1 MYFSSNGTSF
11 SQPSHVQDIENS
23 SKIFQ
28 LRSTTLA
35 GTMNGATPRSRVK
48 SWTGCEKKLYN
59 LSLFLSISIIRL
71 CKEGKID
78 GPHFCKNQVPIIWQK
93 DWIFL
98 KKKKSFAV
106 PQLVFKL
113 CLIVPVISQ
122 IFMGQ
127 RLKKWSKGDRGR
139 SCLHVGYRVEPCC
152 GVSHLF

>member
-1 MYFSSNGTSF
+1 MEPHFHSLLMYKTLKIHQKYFSCEVRPVRVQWMARPPEAESN
-11 SQPSHVQDIENS
+11 PEPVVKKNS
-23 SKIFQ
+23 II
-28 LRSTTLA
+28 
-35 GTMNGATPRSRVK
+35 
-48 SWTGCEKKLYN
+48 YHH
-59 LSLFLSISIIRL
+59 LSSISTIRL